1 MKKIKKC
8 KKYGLIFTARSRL
21 QKKSV
26 FINTDFFCKLKEPCL
41 AARLF
46 RLSKNLYRY
55 QKWVFSV
62 ACSAGFASCKTFGK
76 QPKHPCFG
84 RSPKVGRRDASPRI
98 HPRHGCRACMHK
110 GFARCKANQAYTA
123 FHGEKG
129 FSARMPK

>member
-1 MKKIKKC
+1 MKKC

-76 QPKHPCFG
+76 QPKRPCFG
-84 RSPKVGRRDASPRI
+84 RSPKAGRRDASPRI

-123 FHGEKG
+123 FHGERG
-129 FSARMPK
+129 VSARMPK

>member
-1 MKKIKKC
+1 MKKC

-84 RSPKVGRRDASPRI
+84 RSPKAGRRDASPRI

-123 FHGEKG
+123 FHGERG
-129 FSARMPK
+129 VSARMPK